1 MPTTISKLKKKL
13 DVLFSQYIRR
23 RNADHLGR
31 VKCFTCGVEK
41 HWKEQ
46 QAGHFQSRSHH
57 STRWDEV
64 NVQVQCVKCN
74 VYAWGEQYKFSLALD
89 GKYGEGKAEELQY
102 LARTT
107 LKISRVEYEE
117 KISYYKSLV
126 EKLKTEKG
134 IE

>member
-1 MPTTISKLKKKL
+1 MATTISKLKKKL
-13 DVLFSQYIRR
+13 DSLFSQYTRL
-23 RNADHLGR
+23 RNVDHLGR

-74 VYAWGEQYKFSLALD
+74 MFRQGEQYKFGMYLD
-89 GKYGEGKAEELQY
+89 QKYGEGTAEELEIRSKTIVK
-102 LARTT
+102 LNRTD
-107 LKISRVEYEE
+107 YEE
-117 KISYYKSLV
+117 AIERYKQKIKELD
-126 EKLKTEKG
+126 
-134 IE
+134 

>member
-13 DVLFSQYIRR
+13 DTLFSQYIRR
-23 RNADHLGR
+23 RSADDLGR

-74 VYAWGEQYKFSLALD
+74 MFRQGEQYKFGMYLD
-89 GKYGEGKAEELQY
+89 QKYGEGTAEELEIRSKTIVK
-102 LARTT
+102 LNRTD
-107 LKISRVEYEE
+107 YEE
-117 KISYYKSLV
+117 AIERYKQKIKEL
-126 EKLKTEKG
+126 
-134 IE
+134 

>member
-74 VYAWGEQYKFSLALD
+74 MYRQGEQYKFGMYLD
-89 GKYGEGKAEELQY
+89 QRFGDGTAEELENRAKTIVK
-102 LARTT
+102 LN
-107 LKISRVEYEE
+107 RVDYEE
-117 KISYYKSLV
+117 AIERYKQKINELD
-126 EKLKTEKG
+126 
-134 IE
+134 

>member
-74 VYAWGEQYKFSLALD
+74 MFRQGEQYKFGLYLD
-89 GKYGEGKAEELQY
+89 DRFGDGTAEELENRAKTIVK
-102 LARTT
+102 LN
-107 LKISRVEYEE
+107 RVDYEE
-117 KISYYKSLV
+117 AIERYKQKIKEL
-126 EKLKTEKG
+126 
-134 IE
+134 

>member
-1 MPTTISKLKKKL
+1 MATTISKLKKKL

-74 VYAWGEQYKFSLALD
+74 MFRQGEQYKFGIYLD
-89 GKYGEGKAEELQY
+89 QTFGDGTAEELEQRAKTIVK
-102 LARTT
+102 LN
-107 LKISRVEYEE
+107 RVDYEE
-117 KISYYKSLV
+117 AIERYKQKIRELD
-126 EKLKTEKG
+126 
-134 IE
+134 

>member
-1 MPTTISKLKKKL
+1 MATTISKLKKKL

-74 VYAWGEQYKFSLALD
+74 MYRQGEQYKFGLYLD
-89 GKYGEGKAEELQY
+89 QRFGDGTAEELENRAKTIVK
-102 LARTT
+102 LN
-107 LKISRVEYEE
+107 RVDYEE
-117 KISYYKSLV
+117 AIERYKQKINELD
-126 EKLKTEKG
+126 
-134 IE
+134 

>member
-13 DVLFSQYIRR
+13 DKVFSEYIRR

-46 QAGHFQSRSHH
+46 QAGHFQSRSHY

-74 VYAWGEQYKFSLALD
+74 MYRQGEQYKFGMYLD
-89 GKYGEGKAEELQY
+89 QRFGDGTAEELEY
-102 LARTT
+102 RAKTIVKLN
-107 LKISRVEYEE
+107 RVDYEE
-117 KISYYKSLV
+117 AIERYKQKIKEL
-126 EKLKTEKG
+126 
-134 IE
+134 

>member
-1 MPTTISKLKKKL
+1 MATTISKLKKKL

-74 VYAWGEQYKFSLALD
+74 MFRQGEQYKFGLYLD
-89 GKYGEGKAEELQY
+89 DRFGDGTAEELENRAKTIVK
-102 LARTT
+102 LN
-107 LKISRVEYEE
+107 RVDYEE
-117 KISYYKSLV
+117 AIERYKQKIKELD
-126 EKLKTEKG
+126 
-134 IE
+134 

>member
-31 VKCFTCGVEK
+31 VKCFTCGIEK

-74 VYAWGEQYKFSLALD
+74 MYRQGEQYKFGMYLD
-89 GKYGEGKAEELQY
+89 QRFGDGTAEELEY
-102 LARTT
+102 RAKTIVKLN
-107 LKISRVEYEE
+107 RVDYEE
-117 KISYYKSLV
+117 SIERYKQKIKEL
-126 EKLKTEKG
+126 
-134 IE
+134 

>member
-13 DVLFSQYIRR
+13 DVLFSQFIRR

-74 VYAWGEQYKFSLALD
+74 MFRQGEQYKFGLYLD
-89 GKYGEGKAEELQY
+89 DRFGDGTAEELENRAKTIVK
-102 LARTT
+102 LN
-107 LKISRVEYEE
+107 RVDYEE
-117 KISYYKSLV
+117 AIERYKQKINELD
-126 EKLKTEKG
+126 
-134 IE
+134 

>member
-1 MPTTISKLKKKL
+1 MATTISKLKKKL

-31 VKCFTCGVEK
+31 VKCFTCGIEK

-74 VYAWGEQYKFSLALD
+74 MYRQGEQYKFGMYLD
-89 GKYGEGKAEELQY
+89 QRFGDGTAEEIEYRAKTIVKLN
-102 LARTT
+102 
-107 LKISRVEYEE
+107 RVDYEE
-117 KISYYKSLV
+117 AIERYKQKIRELD
-126 EKLKTEKG
+126 
-134 IE
+134 

>member
-23 RNADHLGR
+23 RNADYLGR

-74 VYAWGEQYKFSLALD
+74 MFRQGEQYKFGLYLD
-89 GKYGEGKAEELQY
+89 DRFGDGTAEDLENRAKTIVKLN
-102 LARTT
+102 
-107 LKISRVEYEE
+107 RVDYEE
-117 KISYYKSLV
+117 AIERYKQKINELD
-126 EKLKTEKG
+126 
-134 IE
+134 

>member
-74 VYAWGEQYKFSLALD
+74 MFRQGEQYKFGLYLD
-89 GKYGEGKAEELQY
+89 DRFGDGTAEELENRAKTIVK
-102 LARTT
+102 LN
-107 LKISRVEYEE
+107 RVDYEE
-117 KISYYKSLV
+117 AIECYKQKIRELD
-126 EKLKTEKG
+126 
-134 IE
+134 

>member
-31 VKCFTCGVEK
+31 VKCFTCGIEK

-74 VYAWGEQYKFSLALD
+74 MFRQGEQYKFGLYLD
-89 GKYGEGKAEELQY
+89 DRFGDGTAEELENR
-102 LARTT
+102 AKTIV
-107 LKISRVEYEE
+107 KINRVDYEE
-117 KISYYKSLV
+117 AIERYKQKIKEL
-126 EKLKTEKG
+126 
-134 IE
+134 

>member
-13 DVLFSQYIRR
+13 DKVFSEFIRR
-23 RNADHLGR
+23 RNADHLGFIN
-31 VKCFTCGVEK
+31 CFTCGVKK

-74 VYAWGEQYKFSLALD
+74 MFRQGEQYKFGLYLD
-89 GKYGEGKAEELQY
+89 ERYGKGTAKELD
-102 LARTT
+102 T
-107 LKISRVEYEE
+107 KFV
-117 KISYYKSLV
+117 
-126 EKLKTEKG
+126 
-134 IE
+134 

>member
-1 MPTTISKLKKKL
+1 MATTISKLKKKL
-13 DVLFSQYIRR
+13 DSLFSQYTRL
-23 RNADHLGR
+23 RNVDHLGR

-74 VYAWGEQYKFSLALD
+74 MFRQGEQYKFGMYLD
-89 GKYGEGKAEELQY
+89 QKYGEGTAEELEIRSKTIVK
-102 LARTT
+102 LNKTD
-107 LKISRVEYEE
+107 YEE
-117 KISYYKSLV
+117 AIERYKQKIRELD
-126 EKLKTEKG
+126 
-134 IE
+134 

>member
-1 MPTTISKLKKKL
+1 M
-13 DVLFSQYIRR
+13 FSQYIRR

-74 VYAWGEQYKFSLALD
+74 MYRQGEQYKFGLYLD
-89 GKYGEGKAEELQY
+89 DRFGDGTAEELEYRAKTIVKLNRVDYKEAIERYKQ
-102 LARTT
+102 
-107 LKISRVEYEE
+107 KIRE
-117 KISYYKSLV
+117 LD
-126 EKLKTEKG
+126 
-134 IE
+134 

>member
-1 MPTTISKLKKKL
+1 MATTISKLKKKL

-74 VYAWGEQYKFSLALD
+74 MFRQGEQYKFGLYLD
-89 GKYGEGKAEELQY
+89 DRFGDGTAEELENRAKTIVK
-102 LARTT
+102 LN
-107 LKISRVEYEE
+107 RVDYEE
-117 KISYYKSLV
+117 AIERYKQKINELD
-126 EKLKTEKG
+126 
-134 IE
+134 

>member
-1 MPTTISKLKKKL
+1 MATTISKLKKKL

-23 RNADHLGR
+23 RNANHLGR

-64 NVQVQCVKCN
+64 HVQVQCVKCN
-74 VYAWGEQYKFSLALD
+74 MYRQGEQYKFGLYLD
-89 GKYGEGKAEELQY
+89 DRFGDGTAEELENRAKTIVK
-102 LARTT
+102 LN
-107 LKISRVEYEE
+107 RVDYEE
-117 KISYYKSLV
+117 AIERYKQKIKEL
-126 EKLKTEKG
+126 
-134 IE
+134 

>member
-13 DVLFSQYIRR
+13 DVLFSQFIRR

-74 VYAWGEQYKFSLALD
+74 MFRQGEQYKFGMYLD
-89 GKYGEGKAEELQY
+89 QKFGDGTAEELEY
-102 LARTT
+102 RAKTIVKLN
-107 LKISRVEYEE
+107 RVDYEE
-117 KISYYKSLV
+117 AIERYKQKIRELD
-126 EKLKTEKG
+126 
-134 IE
+134 

>member
-74 VYAWGEQYKFSLALD
+74 MYRQGEQYKFGLYLD
-89 GKYGEGKAEELQY
+89 DRFGDGTAEELENRAKTIVK
-102 LARTT
+102 LN
-107 LKISRVEYEE
+107 RVDYEE
-117 KISYYKSLV
+117 AIERYKQKIRELD
-126 EKLKTEKG
+126 
-134 IE
+134 

>member
-31 VKCFTCGVEK
+31 VKCFTCGIEK

-74 VYAWGEQYKFSLALD
+74 MYRQGEQYKFGMYLD
-89 GKYGEGKAEELQY
+89 QMFGDGTAEELEHRAKTIVK
-102 LARTT
+102 LN
-107 LKISRVEYEE
+107 RVDYEE
-117 KISYYKSLV
+117 AIERYKQKIRELD
-126 EKLKTEKG
+126 
-134 IE
+134 

>member
-1 MPTTISKLKKKL
+1 MPTTTSKLKKKL
-13 DVLFSQYIRR
+13 DSLFSQYIRL
-23 RNADHLGR
+23 RNSDHLGR

-74 VYAWGEQYKFSLALD
+74 MYRQGEQYKFGMYLD
-89 GKYGEGKAEELQY
+89 QTFGEGTAENLEQRAKTIVKLN
-102 LARTT
+102 
-107 LKISRVEYEE
+107 RVDYEE
-117 KISYYKSLV
+117 AIERYKQKIKELS
-126 EKLKTEKG
+126 
-134 IE
+134 

>member
-13 DVLFSQYIRR
+13 DSLFSQYTRL
-23 RNADHLGR
+23 RNADQLGR

-74 VYAWGEQYKFSLALD
+74 MFRQGEQYKFGMYLD
-89 GKYGEGKAEELQY
+89 QNYGEGTAEELEIRSKTIVK
-102 LARTT
+102 LNRTD
-107 LKISRVEYEE
+107 YEE
-117 KISYYKSLV
+117 AIERYKQKIKELD
-126 EKLKTEKG
+126 
-134 IE
+134 

>member
-13 DVLFSQYIRR
+13 DKLFSEYIRR

-31 VKCFTCGVEK
+31 VKCFTCGDEK

-74 VYAWGEQYKFSLALD
+74 MYRQGEQYKFGMYLD
-89 GKYGEGKAEELQY
+89 QRFGDGTAEELEYRAKTIVKLNRVDYDEAIERYKQ
-102 LARTT
+102 
-107 LKISRVEYEE
+107 KIRE
-117 KISYYKSLV
+117 LD
-126 EKLKTEKG
+126 
-134 IE
+134 

>member
-31 VKCFTCGVEK
+31 VKCFTCGIEK

-74 VYAWGEQYKFSLALD
+74 MYRQGEQYKFGLYLD
-89 GKYGEGKAEELQY
+89 DRFGDGTAEELENRAKTIVK
-102 LARTT
+102 LN
-107 LKISRVEYEE
+107 RVDYEE
-117 KISYYKSLV
+117 AIERYKQKINELD
-126 EKLKTEKG
+126 
-134 IE
+134 

>member
-31 VKCFTCGVEK
+31 VKCFTCGIEK

-74 VYAWGEQYKFSLALD
+74 MYRQGEQYKFGLYLD
-89 GKYGEGKAEELQY
+89 DRFGDGTAEELEY
-102 LARTT
+102 RAKTIIKLN
-107 LKISRVEYEE
+107 RVDYEE
-117 KISYYKSLV
+117 AIERYKQKIKEL
-126 EKLKTEKG
+126 
-134 IE
+134 

>member
-13 DVLFSQYIRR
+13 DKLFSEYIRR

-74 VYAWGEQYKFSLALD
+74 MYRQGEQYKFGLYLD
-89 GKYGEGKAEELQY
+89 QRFGDGTAEELEY
-102 LARTT
+102 RAKTIV
-107 LKISRVEYEE
+107 KINRVDYEE
-117 KISYYKSLV
+117 AIDRYKQKIKEL
-126 EKLKTEKG
+126 
-134 IE
+134 

>member
-1 MPTTISKLKKKL
+1 MATTISKLKKKL
-13 DVLFSQYIRR
+13 DSLFSQYIRL

-31 VKCFTCGVEK
+31 VKCFTCGAEK

-74 VYAWGEQYKFSLALD
+74 MFRQGEQYKFGMYLD
-89 GKYGEGKAEELQY
+89 AKYGLVIAEELEFMSKVSVKMMRIDY
-102 LARTT
+102 
-107 LKISRVEYEE
+107 VE
-117 KISYYKSLV
+117 KISYYKDLV
-126 EKLKTEKG
+126 NKIKKEKS

>member
-1 MPTTISKLKKKL
+1 MATTISKLKKKL

-31 VKCFTCGVEK
+31 VMCFTCGVEK

-74 VYAWGEQYKFSLALD
+74 MFRQGEQYKFGLYLD
-89 GKYGEGKAEELQY
+89 DRFGDGTAEELENRAKTIVK
-102 LARTT
+102 LN
-107 LKISRVEYEE
+107 RVDYEE
-117 KISYYKSLV
+117 AIERYKQKIRELD
-126 EKLKTEKG
+126 
-134 IE
+134 

>member
-13 DVLFSQYIRR
+13 DVLFSHYIRR

-74 VYAWGEQYKFSLALD
+74 MFRQGEQYKFGLYLD
-89 GKYGEGKAEELQY
+89 DRFGDGTAEELENRAKTIVK
-102 LARTT
+102 LN
-107 LKISRVEYEE
+107 RVDYEE
-117 KISYYKSLV
+117 AIERYKQKINELD
-126 EKLKTEKG
+126 
-134 IE
+134 